1 MANHSWID
9 AIKGFCQ
16 TQNEENKEQLGFKSI
31 VFKMHHR
38 RCLRKIKNQSI
49 VHLIDHLLVVLPDKL
64 REEGTDNEIAIV
76 QITKTNLEM

>member
-1 MANHSWID
+1 
-9 AIKGFCQ
+9 
-16 TQNEENKEQLGFKSI
+16 
-31 VFKMHHR
+31 MHHR
-38 RCLRKIKNQSI
+38 RCLLKIKNQSI